1 MDKYISANL
10 NGREDALESITT
22 LEKELSAKLGKDVAL
37 VAYAPVSYAD
47 LGTDA
52 EALAQISGLEKKFSE
67 KAGKNI
73 VLVAFS
79 V

>member
-22 LEKELSAKLGKDVAL
+22 LEKELSAKLGKDVAV
-37 VAYAPVSYAD
+37 VAYSPIKYAALD
-47 LGTDA
+47 NDT
-52 EALAQISGLEKKFSE
+52 EALAKITELEQLLSKKM
-67 KAGKNI
+67 GKQI

-79 V
+79 I

>member
-22 LEKELSAKLGKDVAL
+22 LEKELSAKLGKEVAV
-37 VAYAPVSYAD
+37 VAYSPIKYASLD
-47 LGTDA
+47 NDT
-52 EALAQISGLEKKFSE
+52 EALAKITELEKELSQKT
-67 KAGKNI
+67 GKDI
-73 VLVAFS
+73 LLVAFA